1 MDRDD
6 LKKVYEYQIY
16 MTTFADTKAG
26 GFILLF
32 TGILSGLLS
41 SGKLAYATAMLSG
54 NLALS
59 NVVSVC
65 AFLSLLGSLGLL
77 TWTIIPRS
85 VPAHEKALS
94 VIFWRHIA
102 RDASGS
108 AYLARLRQLDGDAW
122 AAQWAEQ
129 IHSVASIASIKF
141 ARLRD
146 AVWLGLF
153 GSFLMVCLFVIT

>member
-1 MDRDD
+1 MALVPQGRSATTPGLVQPGLLFQDHLSVPAPIHSYFLVSLELPMDRDD

-85 VPAHEKALS
+85 
-94 VIFWRHIA
+94 
-102 RDASGS
+102 
-108 AYLARLRQLDGDAW
+108 
-122 AAQWAEQ
+122 
-129 IHSVASIASIKF
+129 
-141 ARLRD
+141 
-146 AVWLGLF
+146 
-153 GSFLMVCLFVIT
+153 